1 MPDPD
6 AEGGVHDAHGSEV
19 DNLSTRELIVRAA
32 LGCFADSGFEGTS
45 LNDIAAGVGIRRPSL
60 LHHFPSKDAIYRE
73 VFEDALSDWI
83 AQVERAASG
92 EIMNGWDQVE
102 LVLEVSFQFF
112 RRNSDFVRIMR
123 REAIDTNGHLG
134 FDLGATIRPHFE
146 RALDWFEREM
156 TAGRFRR
163 QDAEQLMLT
172 GYGAL
177 LSYFSDAAFLDGLL
191 DRDPLSAESLDRLLE
206 HTRSLFAATLQP

>member
-1 MPDPD
+1 MANADGAEEGELD
-6 AEGGVHDAHGSEV
+6 ADVE
-19 DNLSTRELIVRAA
+19 NLSTRELILRAA
-32 LGCFADSGFEGTS
+32 RRCFADSGFEGTS

-73 VFEDALSDWI
+73 VFEVALSDWI

-102 LVLEVSFQFF
+102 LVLDVSFQFF

-177 LSYFSDAAFLDGLL
+177 LSYFSDAAFLDSLL
-191 DRDPLSAESLDRLLE
+191 DRDPLSDESLHRLLE
-206 HTRSLFAATLQP
+206 HTRSLFAAALEP

>member
-1 MPDPD
+1 MTNADG
-6 AEGGVHDAHGSEV
+6 EGDDEIDFGVE
-19 DNLSTRELIVRAA
+19 NLPTRELIIRAA
-32 LGCFADSGFEGTS
+32 RRCFADSGFEGTS

-73 VFEDALSDWI
+73 VFEVALSDWI

-92 EIMNGWDQVE
+92 EIMSGWDQVE
-102 LVLEVSFQFF
+102 LVLDVSFQFF

-134 FDLGATIRPHFE
+134 FDLGATIRPHFD

-191 DRDPLSAESLDRLLE
+191 DRDPLSDESLHRLLE
-206 HTRSLFAATLQP
+206 HTRTLFAAALEP